1 MVEGR
6 VNGGGRHLL
15 NLRTCCK
22 RPDTTYNEACVDIGE
37 AERIDFVIVVALFTT
52 RSCIILLYKYTN
64 MDEKSGLCGCYLRPS

>member
-37 AERIDFVIVVALFTT
+37 AAESENTIDFVIVVALFTMST
-52 RSCIILLYKYTN
+52 STT
-64 MDEKSGLCGCYLRPS
+64 